1 MCVRVCVCVQY
12 TVLFATACGDWGLLN
27 IEESYIKQ
35 KYKRL
40 RRRRMS
46 TTSRARRSV
55 EQNKATFKIDTETI
69 SQQRKMQHF
78 STLR

>member
-46 TTSRARRSV
+46 TTSRATRSV
-55 EQNKATFKIDTETI
+55 ETI
-69 SQQRKMQHF
+69 SQQRKMQRF
-78 STLR
+78 STLRKI